1 MWLAELKGM
10 TSSEKIERRIHLD
23 GRAQF
28 EIVRADLE
36 RTLRRIYG
44 SEWPKGFDEVI
55 ARIVRTRVRDAHG
68 LPAPRVSQRF

>member
-1 MWLAELKGM
+1 M
-10 TSSEKIERRIHLD
+10 TSSEKAERRIHLN
-23 GRAQF
+23 GRAHF

-55 ARIVRTRVRDAHG
+55 ARIVRARVRDAYG
-68 LPAPRVSQRF
+68 LAVPS